1 MKYVN
6 YLLLLIIAATLIFA
20 AGCISEEPGPEVVMP
35 CNITGSWTTTS
46 SISHMSG
53 ADGFTYE
60 VDNGIFDVTYQEGR
74 LFSGNYANTS
84 FYGNFCGENATR
96 FILTKGNGE
105 NSGNVSEILI
115 GTIISENEIRISSA
129 EFEDP
134 ELVSP
139 AEESTSG
146 ARVFTLVRNGATIT
160 NVTYPDL
167 AGTWTLVN
175 GSIISLNGTRTISG
189 GSLVVEKQEGAVFY
203 GIIDTGN
210 RTGTLGYTNFTAVMY
225 GDNTE
230 IPRIL
235 FSEDEGGIWF
245 GSRMPGGITISRI
258 DNNHTDDSVSIISK
272 TYRKTETTNGTAP
285 IVPDVTGTWNTV
297 IQVVI
302 SENGYD
308 TTLPSEYNIRL
319 DYQKGRFL
327 IGSTSYMG
335 VNEGPMGGFVS
346 SSGEVTLFKNNK
358 NGGVYLAIGQL
369 YDNTLRLSEIFTET
383 GTIYASCI
391 ETVRT

>member
-1 MKYVN
+1 
-6 YLLLLIIAATLIFA
+6 
-20 AGCISEEPGPEVVMP
+20 
-35 CNITGSWTTTS
+35 
-46 SISHMSG
+46 
-53 ADGFTYE
+53 
-60 VDNGIFDVTYQEGR
+60 
-74 LFSGNYANTS
+74 
-84 FYGNFCGENATR
+84 
-96 FILTKGNGE
+96 
-105 NSGNVSEILI
+105 
-115 GTIISENEIRISSA
+115 
-129 EFEDP
+129 
-134 ELVSP
+134 
-139 AEESTSG
+139 
-146 ARVFTLVRNGATIT
+146 VRNGATIT

-230 IPRIL
+230 IPKIL
-235 FSEDEGGIWF
+235 LSEDGGGIWF

-358 NGGVYLAIGQL
+358 NGGVYLTIGQL
-369 YDNTLRLSEIFTET
+369 YDDTLRLSEIFTET